1 MKFLDTHAFDI
12 VLLFGSLV
20 LALRSLTL
28 DIFIDESDS
37 PPSETADELR
47 GVKATKGNRIL
58 LVCISLAVAIYAIW
72 TMVKG

>member
-12 VLLFGSLV
+12 ALLFVSLV
-20 LALRSLTL
+20 IAVRALTL

-58 LVCISLAVAIYAIW
+58 LICISLAVAIYAIW
-72 TMVKG
+72 TMVKR